1 MDGSATPAAPAKE
14 NFRDIPWNGYE
25 ASCPVCHVE
34 VEWVA
39 VKALYDRIRASDY
52 PGTVELRT
60 PIDIGILGGIQQEV
74 FVVVCP
80 NAPCKTVFFHY
91 RQLFNRKHIGKSIHI
106 QSSILRRGPETEK
119 TNIPKLFCQFNGKF
133 SLFIEFSC
141 DRAYFTFSKIMNG
154 FANHMMFFS

>member
-60 PIDIGILGGIQQEV
+60 PNDNGILGGIQQEV
-74 FVVVCP
+74 FVVGCP
-80 NAPCKTVFFHY
+80 NAPSKTVFFHY
-91 RQLFNRKHIGKSIHI
+91 RQLFNRKHISDAQERKKSHPATTIPDPI
-106 QSSILRRGPETEK
+106 YSFQEGPV
-119 TNIPKLFCQFNGKF
+119 
-133 SLFIEFSC
+133 SAFIEELRNEPNALVR
-141 DRAYFTFSKIMNG
+141 DRVVRRLRAAGI
-154 FANHMMFFS
+154 AIPAV